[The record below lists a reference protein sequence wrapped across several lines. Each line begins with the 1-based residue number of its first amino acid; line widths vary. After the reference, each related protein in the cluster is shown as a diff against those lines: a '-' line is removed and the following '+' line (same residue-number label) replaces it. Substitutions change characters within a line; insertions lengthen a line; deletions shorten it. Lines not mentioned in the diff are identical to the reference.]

1 MGIEDPDADV
11 AEQQRSTDDGD
22 DAADEAGVD
31 LDELPPEADAADV
44 ADQRRIVPQDVDEP

>member
-11 AEQQRSTDDGD
+11 AEQQYSTD

-31 LDELPPEADAADV
+31 LDELPAEADAADV